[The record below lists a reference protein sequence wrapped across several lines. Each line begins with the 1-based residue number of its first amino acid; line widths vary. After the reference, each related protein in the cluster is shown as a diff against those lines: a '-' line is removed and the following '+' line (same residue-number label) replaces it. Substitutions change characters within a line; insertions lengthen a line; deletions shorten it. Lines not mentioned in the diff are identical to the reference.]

1 MAQLGTG
8 ASFWFVGTD
17 SIVLRIL
24 ALVFAARGVSQ
35 FVIAYLNHPD
45 RLAKR
50 EARKALPTNQD
61 S

>member
-8 ASFWFVGTD
+8 AAFWFVGTD
-17 SIVLRIL
+17 SIVLRIF
-24 ALVFAARGVSQ
+24 ALVLATRGVSQ

-50 EARKALPTNQD
+50 DARKELPPSQD